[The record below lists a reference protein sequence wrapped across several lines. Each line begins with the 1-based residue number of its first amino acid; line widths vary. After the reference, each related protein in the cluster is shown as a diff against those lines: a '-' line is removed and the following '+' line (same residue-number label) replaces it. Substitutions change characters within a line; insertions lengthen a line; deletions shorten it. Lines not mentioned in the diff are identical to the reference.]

1 MSARRKALRF
11 GTHRYRTPGLWNT
24 IRYRVS
30 LLPLF
35 NDFSE
40 FPMST
45 SRRNVIV
52 RCLTSMTGD
61 IALAVAVASG
71 CVWVI
76 EAASLGLFL
85 SFMVWLVATLA
96 ALAFSQLVLHPAVNM
111 LLSDRKFDGT
121 IDTIIDVVQGFDAIG
136 GEAVHSA
143 TRYVK
148 SAWSRRRPT
157 R

>member
-1 MSARRKALRF
+1 MNARRKALRF
-11 GTHRYRTPGLWNT
+11 GKHRYRTPGLWNT
-24 IRYRVS
+24 IRYRVY
-30 LLPLF
+30 LLPIF

-61 IALAVAVASG
+61 IALGVAVASG
-71 CVWVI
+71 CVWII
-76 EAASLGLFL
+76 EAASLGIFL

-96 ALAFSQLVLHPAVNM
+96 ALAFSQLVLHPAINM

-148 SAWSRRRPT
+148 
-157 R
+157 

>member
-1 MSARRKALRF
+1 MRKSRRR
-11 GTHRYRTPGLWNT
+11 RTPGLWNT
-24 IRYRVS
+24 VKYHLSRLSVY
-30 LLPLF
+30 

-76 EAASLGLFL
+76 EAASLGFFL

-96 ALAFSQLVLHPAVNM
+96 ALAFSQLVLHPAINM

-148 SAWSRRRPT
+148 
-157 R
+157 